1 MSPQRIIIFTGG
13 TLGAWAL
20 EDLRPDDVFIGADR
34 GALFLVQHGLTPAIA
49 LGDFDSINNVEL
61 ELIRQSSRE
70 LLACDPVMK
79 DLTDTEMAF
88 NWALNQKPEEII
100 IYGALGTRLDHSLA
114 NIHLLRKAL
123 ELLIKCTIIDA
134 HNRIRLTDHYLQLE
148 KSARFSYVSLLPLSL
163 EVKGITLEGFQ
174 YPLHNATLQLGQSLG
189 ISNIIAAP
197 LGHIHLNEG
206 LLLVIESKD

>member
-1 MSPQRIIIFTGG
+1 MSPQRIIIYTGG

-20 EDLRPDDVFIGADR
+20 EDLRPDDVYIGADR
-34 GALFLVQHGLTPAIA
+34 GALFLVQQGLTPTIA

-61 ELIRQSSRE
+61 ELIRQNSRE

-88 NWALNQKPEEII
+88 TWALNQKPEEII

-123 ELLIKCTIIDA
+123 KLLIKCTIIDA
-134 HNRIRLTDHYLQLE
+134 HNRIHLTDHYLQLE
-148 KSARFSYVSLLPLSL
+148 KSAHFSHVSLLPLTL

-174 YPLHNATLQLGQSLG
+174 YPLQDATLEIGQSLG
-189 ISNIIAAP
+189 ISNILTAP
-197 LGHIHLNEG
+197 CGHIHLSQG